1 MRDLIPLSTDKW
13 LTNNWPMTDRYC
25 AISYQF
31 FWLES
36 LFLVILDCK
45 SILVL
50 LIYWFYEIFPSIS
63 IFNNVFILFFRCCC
77 NKYVTGVTLLRS
89 CFSPA
94 LDLLQPYSCPAP
106 GPANPSLAAFI
117 IIISTLQ
124 LFLAR
129 REPPFMVYSWCI
141 HHLWNASSCTSI
153 LSFKGILQQYYRSV
167 VCFFFLCFASKDP
180 SF

>member
-1 MRDLIPLSTDKW
+1 MGIISITSCQGLPMRDLIPLSTDKW

-77 NKYVTGVTLLRS
+77 NKYVTGVKLL
-89 CFSPA
+89 
-94 LDLLQPYSCPAP
+94 Y
-106 GPANPSLAAFI
+106 GPAYQQALLAC
-117 IIISTLQ
+117 ISTGLKVHLIGGSKRALEARLLSDQKGPPINRFFWPVYQ
-124 LFLAR
+124 LVFRATWQTGLR
-129 REPPFMVYSWCI
+129 GP
-141 HHLWNASSCTSI
+141 
-153 LSFKGILQQYYRSV
+153 
-167 VCFFFLCFASKDP
+167 
-180 SF
+180 

>member
-1 MRDLIPLSTDKW
+1 MGIISITSCQGLPMRDLIPLSTDKW

-77 NKYVTGVTLLRS
+77 NKYVTGVITGVKYHFIPFAQITTFSHCFCHFTVSPLHIKELLVIYQ
-89 CFSPA
+89 CNC
-94 LDLLQPYSCPAP
+94 LDL
-106 GPANPSLAAFI
+106 
-117 IIISTLQ
+117 IS
-124 LFLAR
+124 FS
-129 REPPFMVYSWCI
+129 FV
-141 HHLWNASSCTSI
+141 SI
-153 LSFKGILQQYYRSV
+153 KELLS
-167 VCFFFLCFASKDP
+167 
-180 SF
+180 

>member
-1 MRDLIPLSTDKW
+1 MGIISITSCQGLPMRDLIPLSTDKW

-77 NKYVTGVTLLRS
+77 NKYVTGVISGYLL
-89 CFSPA
+89 
-94 LDLLQPYSCPAP
+94 
-106 GPANPSLAAFI
+106 
-117 IIISTLQ
+117 T
-124 LFLAR
+124 
-129 REPPFMVYSWCI
+129 
-141 HHLWNASSCTSI
+141 TSYMG
-153 LSFKGILQQYYRSV
+153 LSVGRFVGRSV
-167 VCFFFLCFASKDP
+167 MLSWKSMKIDLFQRIKAWGSQSEQASTAKYIFL
-180 SF
+180 

>member
-1 MRDLIPLSTDKW
+1 MGIISITSCQGLPMRDLIPLSTDKW

-77 NKYVTGVTLLRS
+77 NKYVTGVRLNFDGRTLTD
-89 CFSPA
+89 SPKLFGA
-94 LDLLQPYSCPAP
+94 LFARPHFIARLPFRVS
-106 GPANPSLAAFI
+106 PSVN
-117 IIISTLQ
+117 SKPTTSRPTW
-124 LFLAR
+124 R
-129 REPPFMVYSWCI
+129 RPKSWCCI
-141 HHLWNASSCTSI
+141 RTKTPSSVIS
-153 LSFKGILQQYYRSV
+153 
-167 VCFFFLCFASKDP
+167 
-180 SF
+180 